1 MSVAVGGLD
10 LKNTITNF
18 QHRYVECA
26 SAQIVDS
33 DFFVALLVETISER
47 GSGRLIDDA
56 KDFQP
61 RYLTGIL
68 GGLTLGVIEISRH
81 RNDGL
86 GYRFSQSALGI
97 GFELRKNHGRDLRW
111 AELLGFTVDFDFDG
125 NVTIRRFGNGVG
137 DTLELLGNFIKFTPH
152 ESLHRINRV
161 LGVGHSLALG
171 GISNQAFS

>member
-1 MSVAVGGLD
+1 MGVAIGRLD

-33 DFFVALLVETISER
+33 NFFIALLVETISER

-68 GGLTLGVIEISRH
+68 GGLALSIIEISRH

-86 GYRFSQSALGI
+86 GNRFSQSALGI
-97 GFELRKNHGRDLRW
+97 CFELRKNHSRDLRW
-111 AELLGFTVDFDFDG
+111 AELLGFSVDFDFDG
-125 NVTIRRFGNGVG
+125 NVPVGRFGNGVG
-137 DTLELLGNFIKFTPH
+137 NTLELLGNLVKFSPH

-161 LGVGHSLALG
+161 LGVGDSLPLG
-171 GISNQAFS
+171 GISNQAFP